1 MQKKKIH
8 WFKNLSCYVMDPI
21 IKDGFN
27 IYDISLCQNMVF
39 MSLTIL
45 LLMPKLSHVIIYDI
59 NTHCSNYYDYMT
71 I

>member
-1 MQKKKIH
+1 MQKTNH
-8 WFKNLSCYVMDPI
+8 WFKNLSCYVIDPI

-45 LLMPKLSHVIIYDI
+45 LLMLNLRHI
-59 NTHCSNYYDYMT
+59 
-71 I
+71 

>member
-1 MQKKKIH
+1 
-8 WFKNLSCYVMDPI
+8 MDPI

-39 MSLTIL
+39 MNLTIL
-45 LLMPKLSHVIIYDI
+45 SLMFNLCHVVIYDI